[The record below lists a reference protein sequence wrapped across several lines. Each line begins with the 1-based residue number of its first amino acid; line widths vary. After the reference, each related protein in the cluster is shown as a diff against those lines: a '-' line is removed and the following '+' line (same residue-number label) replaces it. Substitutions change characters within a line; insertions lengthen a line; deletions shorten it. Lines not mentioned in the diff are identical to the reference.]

1 MGKRKIEDEDVAAV
15 TADDKA
21 AKKKAKKE
29 KKAAKKAKKAAAAA
43 AAAASPAP
51 APAVEASPKKEKKD
65 KKKKEKKEKKK
76 KKKKEKKSSD
86 DDSDDDDVVVKTNPV
101 TPAKESA
108 PASDAA
114 VPAEG
119 NPANNPDGIT
129 RVFVGNLS
137 WSVDED
143 SMRKFAEPGVI
154 TDIHWVT
161 EKETGKFLG
170 RGFLEFEN
178 AAQAGEFLNKAG
190 QVFMEREIRIDLAQP
205 RQSKSPGSGGRT
217 PRPLSAK
224 PDNCTTVFLGNLSFN
239 IDDADIAKFCEEKSI
254 PAPVNIRWL
263 TDRESGK
270 FRGCGFVEFA
280 ATTSVDEFVKHN
292 GAMLLDRALRVDYAE
307 GRKNRNGGG
316 GGGGGGARPMSEKP
330 EGCTTVFLGN
340 LSYDIEDDDVH
351 AKAKEV
357 GAGDV
362 KNIRWLTDRESGE
375 FKGCG
380 FVEFYS
386 TEDVDKFATLNGA
399 DLKGR
404 SLRVDFAKPRAPRE

>member
-1 MGKRKIEDEDVAAV
+1 MGKRKVEEEEVAA
-15 TADDKA
+15 AAAAEDKA
-21 AKKKAKKE
+21 ARKKAKKE
-29 KKAAKKAKKAAAAA
+29 KKAAKKAKKEAAAAA
-43 AAAASPAP
+43 AAAAAGAP
-51 APAVEASPKKEKKD
+51 AEKKEKKEKKD
-65 KKKKEKKEKKK
+65 KKKKDKKKKDKKAKKEKK
-76 KKKKEKKSSD
+76 ET
-86 DDSDDDDVVVKTNPV
+86 VEAETE
-101 TPAKESA
+101 AAA
-108 PASDAA
+108 PAEAATDAA
-114 VPAEG
+114 EEAPATPSKSNG
-119 NPANNPDGIT
+119 AANPANNPDGIT

-143 SMRKFAEPGVI
+143 AMRKFAEPGVI

-161 EKETGKFLG
+161 ERDTGKFLG
-170 RGFLEFEN
+170 RGFLEFED
-178 AAQAGEFLNKAG
+178 AVQAGTFLEKAG

-205 RQSKSPGSGGRT
+205 RQNKSPGGART
-217 PRPLSAK
+217 PRPLSAR
-224 PDNCTTVFLGNLSFN
+224 PENCTTVFLGNLSFN
-239 IDDADIAKFCEEKSI
+239 IDDPDIHNFCKEKGI
-254 PAPVNIRWL
+254 DAPVNIRWL

-280 ATTSVDEFVKHN
+280 ESSAVDEFVKHN

-307 GRKNRNGGG
+307 GRKNTPR
-316 GGGGGGARPMSEKP
+316 GGGAGGRTPRPLSEKP

-357 GAGDV
+357 GAGDI

-386 TEDVDKFATLNGA
+386 TEDVDKFATLNGK
-399 DLKGR
+399 DVKGR
-404 SLRVDFAKPRAPRE
+404 SIRVDFAKPRAPRE

>member
-1 MGKRKIEDEDVAAV
+1 MGKRKVEEEEVAA
-15 TADDKA
+15 AAAAEDKA
-21 AKKKAKKE
+21 ARKKAKKE
-29 KKAAKKAKKAAAAA
+29 KKAAKKAKKEAAAAA
-43 AAAASPAP
+43 AAAAAGAP
-51 APAVEASPKKEKKD
+51 AEKKEKKEKKD
-65 KKKKEKKEKKK
+65 KKKKDKKKKDKKAKKEKK
-76 KKKKEKKSSD
+76 ET
-86 DDSDDDDVVVKTNPV
+86 VEAETE
-101 TPAKESA
+101 AAA
-108 PASDAA
+108 PAEAATDAA
-114 VPAEG
+114 EEAPATPSKSNG
-119 NPANNPDGIT
+119 AANPANNPDGIT

-143 SMRKFAEPGVI
+143 AMRKFAEPGVI

-161 EKETGKFLG
+161 ERDTGKFLG
-170 RGFLEFEN
+170 RGFLEFED
-178 AAQAGEFLNKAG
+178 AVQAGAFLEKAG

-205 RQSKSPGSGGRT
+205 RQNKSPGGERT
-217 PRPLSAK
+217 PRPLSAR
-224 PDNCTTVFLGNLSFN
+224 PENCTTVFLGNLSFN
-239 IDDADIAKFCEEKSI
+239 IDDPDIHSFCKEKGI
-254 PAPVNIRWL
+254 DAPVNIRWL

-280 ATTSVDEFVKHN
+280 ESSAVDEFVKHN

-307 GRKNRNGGG
+307 GRKNTPR
-316 GGGGGGARPMSEKP
+316 GGGAGGRTPRPLSEKP

-357 GAGDV
+357 GAGDI

-386 TEDVDKFATLNGA
+386 TEDVDKFATLNGK
-399 DLKGR
+399 DVKGR
-404 SLRVDFAKPRAPRE
+404 SIRVDFAKPRAPRE